1 VGELVRRTAAYLAE
15 RGSPSARLDAE
26 LLLAHSLG
34 VDRLAIYTEH
44 DRPLLAGEVD
54 AFRELVRRRG
64 RREPV
69 AYILG
74 RRAFRGLELAVEPG
88 VLVPRPETELLV
100 EWAVEVAPQG
110 GSLLDWGAG
119 SGAVAL
125 AVAHE
130 RPDLEVTA
138 VERSD
143 AALAVARANAEAAG
157 LAVALLLSDGFAA
170 VAGRR
175 FSVVAANP
183 PYLSEDDLAGAPPEL
198 LFEPRGALV
207 AGPTGLEALERLA
220 REAPAHL
227 DPGGWLLSEVGL
239 GQAEAVEALWRGAG
253 LDPVTSRR
261 DLSGVD
267 RVVGGRAPIAPPPG
281 GSR

>member
-74 RRAFRGLELAVEPG
+74 RRAFRGLDLAVTPD

-100 EWAVEVAPQG
+100 EWAIEVAPEG
-110 GSLLDWGAG
+110 GAVLDWGTG

-130 RPDLEVTA
+130 RRDLKVTG
-138 VERSD
+138 VERSE
-143 AALAVARANAEAAG
+143 AALTVARANAEASG
-157 LAVALLLSDGFAA
+157 LAVELLLSDGLAA

-183 PYLSEDDLAGAPPEL
+183 PYLSEADLAVAPPEL
-198 LFEPRGALV
+198 TFEPRDALV
-207 AGPTGLEALERLA
+207 SGPSGYEALEALA
-220 REAPAHL
+220 AEAPAHL
-227 DPGGWLLSEVGL
+227 EPGGWLIAEVGE
-239 GQAEAVEALWRGAG
+239 GQARRVEDLWRAAG
-253 LDPVTSRR
+253 LGAVTSRA
-261 DLSGVD
+261 DLAGIL
-267 RVVGGRAPIAPPPG
+267 RVVGGCLPPG
-281 GSR
+281 GIS